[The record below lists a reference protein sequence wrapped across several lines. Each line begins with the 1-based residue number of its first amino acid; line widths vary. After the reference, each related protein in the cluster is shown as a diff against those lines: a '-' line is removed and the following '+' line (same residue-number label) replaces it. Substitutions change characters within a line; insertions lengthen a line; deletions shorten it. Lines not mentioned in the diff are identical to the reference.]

1 MKLCKTS
8 HIDFFGGCIIMN
20 VAFLIKNSDSSSYL
34 LVRDLLGIKLLS
46 NLSQSDSTLISL
58 ESVFELSD
66 SSEYH

>member
-1 MKLCKTS
+1 
-8 HIDFFGGCIIMN
+8 MN